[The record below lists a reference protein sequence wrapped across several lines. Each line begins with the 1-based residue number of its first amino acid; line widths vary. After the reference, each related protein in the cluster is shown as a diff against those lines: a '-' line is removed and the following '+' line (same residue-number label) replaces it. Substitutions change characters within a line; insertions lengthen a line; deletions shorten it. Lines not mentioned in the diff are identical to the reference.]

1 MKQEKKLL
9 LARNIFVFIVV
20 IALTIIVLSE
30 KGYELILPKVKKE
43 METYINEKHPNIENI
58 KIGSIIYKDNSYK
71 LKVTSNKNKNLYF
84 YITRKNK
91 KISDTYQKDYIE
103 GNSLFNYLEKKL
115 ENEIE
120 KVTET
125 NIKTNIISS
134 LDKYTSKVQDRIIKE
149 NNLLQ
154 LKFYTIEIEL
164 MINKWDASTILDQI
178 INSISIYNSK
188 NITPK
193 SYTFI
198 ITNEEDITESIE
210 IKNINKDSITKEII
224 QDILDDNYS
233 KRLRDNKIKYNYLY
247 KED

>member
-1 MKQEKKLL
+1 MDMY
-9 LARNIFVFIVV
+9 NIFLSFFTIFI
-20 IALTIIVLSE
+20 LTLN
-30 KGYELILPKVKKE
+30 G
-43 METYINEKHPNIENI
+43 
-58 KIGSIIYKDNSYK
+58 
-71 LKVTSNKNKNLYF
+71 
-84 YITRKNK
+84 
-91 KISDTYQKDYIE
+91 
-103 GNSLFNYLEKKL
+103 
-115 ENEIE
+115 
-120 KVTET
+120 
-125 NIKTNIISS
+125 
-134 LDKYTSKVQDRIIKE
+134 RIIKE